1 MGKTITMKDIAKQLG
16 VSTVTVSKALS
27 DREGV
32 SNNVR
37 DMIKLKAT
45 EMGYR
50 YNSMGKSMKEGVNYN
65 IGILVAERFMH
76 DNAFYSKMYQAMN
89 KDLMLLNYFALL
101 EVVAEASEEGGVLP
115 LVLQNN
121 KVDGI
126 IILGQ
131 MSRNYIENIEAAGI
145 PYIFLDFSDDHFQV
159 DTIVSDSFYGA
170 FELTNYLISLGHK
183 KIGFVGNRNA
193 TTSIMDRYIG
203 YYKALLLQQ
212 LTYEEDWIIKDRD
225 ASGKFLNFV
234 LPSNMPTAFVC
245 NCDEIA
251 YSFIKKL
258 KRSGYRVPED
268 ISVVGYD
275 NHIYAAISIPAITTV
290 EVNVEAMSEAAVN
303 SIVKRIKRQT
313 NDYGRKI
320 ISGRI
325 ILRDS
330 AAAPGML

>member
-212 LTYEEDWIIKDRD
+212 LTFEEDWIIKDRD

-275 NHIYAAISIPAITTV
+275 NHIYAAISIPTITTV